1 MCLQHPFVRKT
12 RRPDVLVEL
21 ILRTKAAVRK
31 LDNLQYR
38 RMKKLIMNGS
48 SASDDA
54 LLEGSDARSHP
65 LVEGEAFAVLFLC
78 FPPLSLTVQ
87 LHRQVA
93 MLLLHGECFM
103 VPGTHV
109 TQSRQS

>member
-1 MCLQHPFVRKT
+1 MIGMFSFAYLQHPFVRKT
-12 RRPDVLVEL
+12 RRPDVLIEL

-65 LVEGEAFAVLFLC
+65 LPEGGGLFLFARFH
-78 FPPLSLTVQ
+78 FPSPVQCAGASQAECCLICWTYQQSPL
-87 LHRQVA
+87 
-93 MLLLHGECFM
+93 C
-103 VPGTHV
+103 
-109 TQSRQS
+109 

>member
-1 MCLQHPFVRKT
+1 MRKT

-65 LVEGEAFAVLFLC
+65 LVEGEAFAVLFFC
-78 FPPLSLTVQ
+78 FPLFIVQ
-87 LHRQVA
+87 LYCQVVTF
-93 MLLLHGECFM
+93 LLHKECFM
-103 VPGTHV
+103 VPGTLLTHSC
-109 TQSRQS
+109 QS